1 MSQIKL
7 LLDVIADIRSL
18 GDSLETLAQA
28 LTANEVGNL
37 DDYEEIYNPE
47 KDEPQAPAPEPIT
60 FVQLRSRL
68 AEISRDGHTN
78 EVKVLIAKYGPGKL
92 SDVPE
97 DKYAELLTEAE
108 GL

>member
-37 DDYEEIYNPE
+37 DDY
-47 KDEPQAPAPEPIT
+47 D
-60 FVQLRSRL
+60 FVNN
-68 AEISRDGHTN
+68 T
-78 EVKVLIAKYGPGKL
+78 
-92 SDVPE
+92 
-97 DKYAELLTEAE
+97 
-108 GL
+108 

>member
-37 DDYEEIYNPE
+37 DDYEEITILKRTNHP
-47 KDEPQAPAPEPIT
+47 
-60 FVQLRSRL
+60 LLLNRL
-68 AEISRDGHTN
+68 LLFSSAAAWRKFPVTDT
-78 EVKVLIAKYGPGKL
+78 PMKL
-92 SDVPE
+92 SC
-97 DKYAELLTEAE
+97 
-108 GL
+108 